1 MTKLDL
7 ESLARSLLG
16 RAGARRPS
24 EADFADTRPVPGLGG
39 KEELIWNESSF
50 DLRSGLEMTEQPM
63 DTLPGE
69 LRAMF
74 DRK

>member
-1 MTKLDL
+1 MSILDL
-7 ESLARSLLG
+7 ELFARSLLG

-24 EADFADTRPVPGLGG
+24 EAEFVETRPVLGVHG

-50 DLRSGLEMTEQPM
+50 DLRSGLEMVEQPL

-69 LRAMF
+69 LRALF

>member
-1 MTKLDL
+1 MAILHL
-7 ESLARSLLG
+7 ELLARSLLG

-24 EADFADTRPVPGLGG
+24 EAEFVDTRPVLGTHG

-50 DLRSGLEMTEQPM
+50 DLRSGLELVEQPL

-69 LRAMF
+69 LRALF

>member
-1 MTKLDL
+1 MAILDL
-7 ESLARSLLG
+7 ELFARSLLG
-16 RAGARRPS
+16 RASGPRSSAA
-24 EADFADTRPVPGLGG
+24 EFVETRPVPGVHG

-50 DLRSGLEMTEQPM
+50 DLRSGLEMVEQPL

-69 LRAMF
+69 LRALF

>member
-1 MTKLDL
+1 MAILDL
-7 ESLARSLLG
+7 ELFARSLLG

-24 EADFADTRPVPGLGG
+24 EAEFVDTRPVPGLHG

-50 DLRSGLEMTEQPM
+50 DLRSGLDMTEQPM

-74 DRK
+74 GRK